1 VTLSGPATSSVR
13 GDRAYAYRHKSLGNG
28 AIQRALQALVLL
40 TFVHTALSQVP
51 PLYIRLQPPT
61 AAQLEITEAVSAVQQ
76 LIYRPGHYMGEAV
89 WELQQGSVTRLSRSG
104 GLLTAIEFDGNGR
117 TTAETSYELDELGRV
132 TKLLRL
138 PHRGNLTQNL
148 YHYEGDHL
156 TRVFEFVGSVEYQLV
171 YNNES
176 RVSKIIVSHGGD
188 SESVWQY
195 QHDSD
200 GLLVWETAPTGEVV
214 EYEFNLTGTHL
225 ATRTRMAQVIH
236 AMTPN
241 ERGGLSPTTIYR
253 EVESETR
260 VERDEWG
267 RVTQRIRNGK
277 TTSFVFVGDG
287 LAWTERYQINDAG
300 EEELLVVLVFPRFGG
315 HMTA

>member
-1 VTLSGPATSSVR
+1 
-13 GDRAYAYRHKSLGNG
+13 
-28 AIQRALQALVLL
+28 
-40 TFVHTALSQVP
+40 

-61 AAQLEITEAVSAVQQ
+61 AAQLEITETVSAVQQ

-148 YHYEGDHL
+148 YHYEGDQL

-171 YNNES
+171 YDNES

-188 SESVWQY
+188 SESFWQY

-214 EYEFNLTGTHL
+214 EYEFNLTGTHV
-225 ATRTRMAQVIH
+225 ATRTRTAQAIH

-241 ERGGLSPTTIYR
+241 
-253 EVESETR
+253 
-260 VERDEWG
+260 
-267 RVTQRIRNGK
+267 
-277 TTSFVFVGDG
+277 
-287 LAWTERYQINDAG
+287 
-300 EEELLVVLVFPRFGG
+300 
-315 HMTA
+315 